1 MKYKKGDELTYK
13 GKYAVIVNV
22 NNYKENAQ
30 QYDYEIIYDKSED
43 ETDIIWVYEFELE
56 SKEQKKEMKR
66 PERYNKRTI
75 NGLDARDMI
84 KELNLNF
91 NEGNILKYLLRDK
104 NQDIQ
109 DLEKIINYAQHEIE
123 YLKKQNQQPERNE
136 NGVIEAVV
144 W

>member
-1 MKYKKGDELTYK
+1 
-13 GKYAVIVNV
+13 
-22 NNYKENAQ
+22 
-30 QYDYEIIYDKSED
+30 
-43 ETDIIWVYEFELE
+43 
-56 SKEQKKEMKR
+56 MKR

-123 YLKKQNQQPERNE
+123 YLKKQNPQPERNE